1 MIDKDTITSYI
12 QEWFAD
18 YTAAEGVKGLA
29 EVYATVISEAK
40 AQVLYFSDEFIY
52 AERGDK

>member
-40 AQVLYFSDEFIY
+40 TQMLYFSDEFIY
-52 AERGDK
+52 AEREDK